1 MGEIVLNKD
10 LVIKVLSSSKTI
22 SEAVEKIYGEKLRKY
37 SKRITDFCI
46 RNNIDYNSLL
56 IPKEEKHYYCQYCGE
71 EILGKDRSRKQYC
84 NHSCAA
90 SATNKGKTQSE
101 ETKNKISRTL
111 QARDKNFNGVYREK
125 GIKKIK
131 PKKEK
136 NKQTYKTYQCINC
149 GKEFTSMVKGIPY
162 KYCCHQCQVAYQYNE
177 YIKRWKNGEET
188 GVNGK
193 YDMSERVRRYMLE
206 KVGHQCERCGWHE
219 VNPATGRI
227 PLQVHHIDGDCTN
240 NTEKNLQVL
249 CPNCHSLTE
258 NYGSRNKNATAG
270 RTEYYTSKYRKIRN
284 EGLKDANS

>member
-10 LVIKVLSSSKTI
+10 LVTKALSSSKTI
-22 SEAVEKIYGEKLRKY
+22 SEAVEKIYGEKLKKY
-37 SKRITDFCI
+37 SKRITLFCLKN
-46 RNNIDYNSLL
+46 RIDYHSLL
-56 IPKEEKHYYCQYCGE
+56 IPKEEKHYFCKYCGK

-84 NHSCAA
+84 NNSCAA
-90 SATNKGKTQSE
+90 SATNQGKTQSE

-111 QARDKNFNGVYREK
+111 QEKGKNFDGKY
-125 GIKKIK
+125 
-131 PKKEK
+131 KERRTK
-136 NKQTYKTYQCINC
+136 EIRTAVCLNC
-149 GKEFTSMVKGIPY
+149 GKEFVVYASSSG
-162 KYCCHQCQVAYQYNE
+162 KYCCHQCQVDYQYNE

-206 KVGHQCERCGWHE
+206 KVGYQCERCGWHE